1 MRHSL
6 LTDIALWSYFT
17 LAVAAVICL
26 LPVILVYH
34 LAFDE
39 D

>member
-1 MRHSL
+1 M
-6 LTDIALWSYFT
+6 TDAALWLYFT
-17 LAVAAVICL
+17 LACVAVICL
-26 LPVILVYH
+26 LPAILIYH

>member
-1 MRHSL
+1 MWIYW
-6 LTDIALWSYFT
+6 TFAI
-17 LAVAAVICL
+17 VAVICL

-34 LAFDE
+34 LAFDP